1 MQFDV
6 KIKQTLLGI
15 RIRKRKK
22 IDVEEI
28 MDELIVD
35 SFKRYEK
42 NI

>member
-6 KIKQTLLGI
+6 KQTLMGI

-22 IDVEEI
+22 KDVEEI